1 MKKFWNSIT
10 ILSLVFFTAVTAV
23 AQESDLPALTLPDMA
38 GKNVVIQDLA
48 NLEQP
53 VVMSFW
59 ATWCLPCIRE
69 LNTINDMIDD
79 WRDETGVHF
88 YAVSVDDSKTVNRVN
103 AMVNGKGWDYEV
115 LLDTNNDLKRML
127 NIPTVPHV
135 VLLHKGKIVYRHA
148 GYQAGAERMLYEKIQ
163 EYAN

>member
-1 MKKFWNSIT
+1 MKKIWNSIT
-10 ILSLVFFTAVTAV
+10 LFSLIALLSVPVM
-23 AQESDLPALTLPDMA
+23 AQENDLPSITLPDMY

-48 NLEQP
+48 QIEEP

-88 YAVSVDDSKTVNRVN
+88 YAVSVDDSKTVARVN
-103 AMVNGKGWDYEV
+103 AMVNGKGWDYDV
-115 LLDTNNDLKRML
+115 LLDTNNDLKRLL

-148 GYQAGAERMLYEKIQ
+148 GYQPGAEMMLYEKIQ